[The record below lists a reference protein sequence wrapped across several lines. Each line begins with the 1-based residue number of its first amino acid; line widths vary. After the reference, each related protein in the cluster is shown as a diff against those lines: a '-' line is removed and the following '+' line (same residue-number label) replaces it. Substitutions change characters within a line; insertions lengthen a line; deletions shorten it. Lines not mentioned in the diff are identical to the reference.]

1 MFSFNLK
8 SKVLFLEVASTS
20 DSKIT
25 TGELNYFEES
35 TTVTSATTESAFI
48 TMSTEITSTLSNNAS
63 KSLYVSII
71 AFVFLVF
78 LYL

>member
-1 MFSFNLK
+1 LFSFNLK
-8 SKVLFLEVASTS
+8 SKVLVLEVAPTS

-25 TGELNYFEES
+25 TDELNYFEES
-35 TTVTSATTESAFI
+35 TIVTPATTESAFI
-48 TMSTEITSTLSNNAS
+48 TMSTLSNNGS

-78 LYL
+78 SYL

>member
-1 MFSFNLK
+1 LK
-8 SKVLFLEVASTS
+8 SKVLVLEVAPTS

-35 TTVTSATTESAFI
+35 TTVIPATTESAFI
-48 TMSTEITSTLSNNAS
+48 TMSTLSNNAS

-71 AFVFLVF
+71 AFIFLVF